1 MKENKQ
7 TYTYLKDHG
16 NDVSYENEVTYTV
29 DPKLDLS
36 EFRGPNDLEKQI
48 ENLKKQ
54 LQETQGELSIIK
66 GINSNSP
73 EVKELKKQLA
83 NAKIIDSVHQKLNG
97 TLQKRVT
104 ELEIDNKKLATEVSD
119 LTERLRKCE

>member
-16 NDVSYENEVTYTV
+16 NDVSYENEVTYIV
-29 DPKLDLS
+29 DSNLDLS
-36 EFRGPNDLEKQI
+36 EGRGPNDLEKQI

-54 LQETQGELSIIK
+54 L
-66 GINSNSP
+66 
-73 EVKELKKQLA
+73 A
-83 NAKIIDSVHQKLNG
+83 DARIIDSVHQKLNG

-104 ELEIDNKKLATEVSD
+104 ELEIDNKKLAQEVSD
-119 LTERLRKCE
+119 LTERLHK

>member
-36 EFRGPNDLEKQI
+36 EGRGPNDLEKQI
-48 ENLKKQ
+48 ED
-54 LQETQGELSIIK
+54 
-66 GINSNSP
+66 
-73 EVKELKKQLA
+73 LKKQLA
-83 NAKIIDSVHQKLNG
+83 DARIIDSVHQKLNG
-97 TLQKRVT
+97 SLQKRVK
-104 ELEIDNKKLATEVSD
+104 ELEVDNKRLVKEIDD
-119 LTERLRKCE
+119 LKERLRKCE

>member
-29 DPKLDLS
+29 DTKLDLS
-36 EFRGPNDLEKQI
+36 ESRGPNDLEKQI
-48 ENLKKQ
+48 D
-54 LQETQGELSIIK
+54 
-66 GINSNSP
+66 
-73 EVKELKKQLA
+73 ELKKQLN
-83 NAKIIDSVHQKLNG
+83 NAKIIDTVHQKLNG

-104 ELEIDNKKLATEVSD
+104 ELEVDNKRLILEIDD
-119 LTERLRKCE
+119 LKERLCKCE

>member
-29 DPKLDLS
+29 DTNLDLS
-36 EFRGPNDLEKQI
+36 ESRGPNDLEKQI
-48 ENLKKQ
+48 D
-54 LQETQGELSIIK
+54 
-66 GINSNSP
+66 
-73 EVKELKKQLA
+73 ELKKQLN
-83 NAKIIDSVHQKLNG
+83 NAAIIDSVHQKLNG

-104 ELEIDNKKLATEVSD
+104 ELEIDNKRLVLEIDD
-119 LTERLRKCE
+119 LKERLCKCE

>member
-16 NDVSYENEVTYTV
+16 NDVSYENEVTYIV
-29 DPKLDLS
+29 DSNLDLS
-36 EFRGPNDLEKQI
+36 EGRGPNDLEKQI

-54 LQETQGELSIIK
+54 L
-66 GINSNSP
+66 
-73 EVKELKKQLA
+73 A
-83 NAKIIDSVHQKLNG
+83 DARIIDSVHQKLNG

-104 ELEIDNKKLATEVSD
+104 ELEIANKKLAQEVSD
-119 LTERLRKCE
+119 LTERLHK

>member
-29 DPKLDLS
+29 DTKLGLS
-36 EFRGPNDLEKQI
+36 ESRGPNDLEKQI
-48 ENLKKQ
+48 D
-54 LQETQGELSIIK
+54 
-66 GINSNSP
+66 
-73 EVKELKKQLA
+73 ELKKQLN
-83 NAKIIDSVHQKLNG
+83 NAAIIDSVHQKLNG

-104 ELEIDNKKLATEVSD
+104 ELEKDNKKLVVEVDD
-119 LTERLRKCE
+119 LKERLCKCE

>member
-29 DPKLDLS
+29 DTKLDLS
-36 EFRGPNDLEKQI
+36 ESRGPNDLEKQI
-48 ENLKKQ
+48 D
-54 LQETQGELSIIK
+54 
-66 GINSNSP
+66 
-73 EVKELKKQLA
+73 ELKKQLN
-83 NAKIIDSVHQKLNG
+83 NAAIIDSVHQKLNG

-104 ELEIDNKKLATEVSD
+104 ELEIDNKKLAKEVND
-119 LTERLRKCE
+119 LKERLCKCE

>member
-29 DPKLDLS
+29 DTKLGLS
-36 EFRGPNDLEKQI
+36 ESRGPNDLEKQI
-48 ENLKKQ
+48 D
-54 LQETQGELSIIK
+54 
-66 GINSNSP
+66 
-73 EVKELKKQLA
+73 ELKKQL
-83 NAKIIDSVHQKLNG
+83 NDAKIIDTVHQKLNG

-104 ELEIDNKKLATEVSD
+104 ALEVDNKRLILEIDD
-119 LTERLRKCE
+119 LKERLCKCE